1 MRLGGDQLFAS
12 DDSSSCIRTDYS
24 ITNKVFRVLD
34 VVEALQLADS
44 TIVVFLGD
52 HGWQLGEHCEWC
64 KKTNFE
70 VLVFLISTTFQVRTC
85 RCLHIHVSMY
95 SQHHADQSQ
104 CQYPGCS
111 TRSPYPARARPH
123 RPRLEEQRAGGV
135 C

>member
-1 MRLGGDQLFAS
+1 MPLCPTQTMRLEGDEVFVAS
-12 DDSSSCIRTDYS
+12 DDSSSCIRTEQS

-70 VLVFLISTTFQVRTC
+70 VSIFNW
-85 RCLHIHVSMY
+85 
-95 SQHHADQSQ
+95 
-104 CQYPGCS
+104 
-111 TRSPYPARARPH
+111 
-123 RPRLEEQRAGGV
+123 
-135 C
+135 